1 MSYIRLL
8 SFHPVLVRL
17 PPPFAFFDSPTY
29 PACVVCQRLAAPFSH
44 ILAVPHSR
52 RKTPSTLPDQSPS
65 KSRGL
70 PSGPQDLQNSAA
82 ENRIQHFLLANQ
94 RFYKYPPRD

>member
-8 SFHPVLVRL
+8 PSDAVRVRVRL
-17 PPPFAFFDSPTY
+17 PPPFALFDVQTLQ
-29 PACVVCQRLAAPFSH
+29 ACVVWSRLAAPFFH

-52 RKTPSTLPDQSPS
+52 RKTPSTLPDQSRS

-70 PSGPQDLQNSAA
+70 PSGPQDLQDSAA
-82 ENRIQHFLLANQ
+82 KNRIQHLLLANQ
-94 RFYKYPPRD
+94 RFYK